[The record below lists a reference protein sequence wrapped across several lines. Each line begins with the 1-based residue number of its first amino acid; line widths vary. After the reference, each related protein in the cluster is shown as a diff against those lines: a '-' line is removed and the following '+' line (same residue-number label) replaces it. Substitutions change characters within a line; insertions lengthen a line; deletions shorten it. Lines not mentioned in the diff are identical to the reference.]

1 MIPRGKRLILLLG
14 LFGVFG
20 CAKDDPPP
28 NNNVNLTGSVT
39 DQNRR
44 PIAGAEVAV
53 QLGDTRYATAADGAG
68 QYALQF
74 PLTDLPQYFVGLAS
88 APGFLPKSFP
98 LIFSSGTVFTVNAS
112 NEVRTAALTPQQ
124 VVFPKGLAV
133 THLGDDPFPSAA
145 AAQFQTPPVGN
156 SWTDSFTLT
165 AQQQNTFSTVA
176 ISVTARGV
184 ECSSVTM
191 RLTQAGTQS
200 GPPAQ
205 ALGMTPAI
213 GSFAPIT
220 RSFSLGPLVPGEIT
234 LEIRT
239 DVVTNQTTT
248 TVTGGAEGCVVGQL
262 DDLEFLE
269 VVGTFS

>member
-1 MIPRGKRLILLLG
+1 MRRQYQAALLLFG
-14 LFGVFG
+14 LWGLVA
-20 CAKDDPPP
+20 CAEDDPPP
-28 NNNVNLTGSVT
+28 NNHVNLTGSVA
-39 DQNRR
+39 DLNGA

-145 AAQFQTPPVGN
+145 EAQFQTPPVGSN
-156 SWTDSFTLT
+156 WTDSFTLT
-165 AQQQNTFSTVA
+165 PQQKNTFGTVA

-191 RLTQAGTQS
+191 RLTQAGTQV
-200 GPPAQ
+200 GPPEQ
-205 ALGMTPAI
+205 ELGFTPAI

-220 RSFSLGPLVPGEIT
+220 KSFSLAALPPGEIT

-269 VVGTFS
+269 VLGTLS